1 MVYKDAETKK
11 EVMYEEKISSWVEK
25 VKKEG
30 VAWCRLCDCEIN
42 YKSAGKRQL
51 ADHAR
56 KQKHQKSR
64 KGVKENYYS

>member
-42 YKSAGKRQL
+42 YKSAGKRQFF
-51 ADHAR
+51 
-56 KQKHQKSR
+56 
-64 KGVKENYYS
+64 